1 MARIRLGRLSL
12 SLVGLA
18 VSSLIHPAASQAQNP
33 TADAQP
39 ALLHEAAKPVEPPPS
54 ANSGDPRTPRIED
67 FVKSRL
73 DVAVEPQSLFDVALD
88 DRAAVALERIR
99 LHALLDAL
107 DSAQKG
113 DKPTPAPS
121 PKLGTGPTPAELK
134 ARLALD
140 RARLHAY
147 DSSPDELQILLE
159 THRRRQA
166 EAQPAQT
173 TDQLLVLEAERA
185 RESARAASE
194 AAHTEA
200 EKLVRDELSRLRQ
213 LRATLD
219 RLDSSFSLRLA
230 DLAARRDLTFVWQRR
245 VHEAKGGTSDDADL
259 LYGSLRQA
267 LRASRSELDAA
278 LSNVGSPRSLVPKL
292 GDDAT
297 DAVPPDIPLEV
308 LKRERR
314 TAAARIESLRRRELD
329 LAERRAVTGL
339 EQISTLNQERLGLLP
354 YLSADKRR
362 SITGFTAHGWDQARS
377 EARHLMLILRYHR
390 HATSEWLRTLR
401 SSRTLGVPAW
411 KIALNLLYWLLL
423 IACFWW
429 WRRRSEELLRLL
441 PRPGLGFAEASIA
454 ERLIHL
460 LKSIH
465 RPLAWL
471 VFGALAFWLLSPSSR
486 ELLEVQIAFSIAT
499 WTLVGSLVIHSVNAL
514 ASGSSFADPRRHDEV
529 GPLRLRSLR
538 FVGRVTVAFVLLL
551 GLGARLVGEGTIH
564 SWIMSL
570 GWVAG
575 CLVFLVL
582 VGWWRDVVFER
593 VASLR
598 RKTGVD
604 HWVLAQRSGWRS
616 FPAATVGAVRLFV
629 FGAWRVGRDWIT
641 GFSLARRVHAY
652 LYRRELARRKVD
664 EIELSPLDE
673 ASRSQLAPD
682 RVHAGWTNC
691 PANTSL
697 TRLLERA
704 RAGRGGVVAVVG
716 PRGMGKS
723 SLLRELERRVEG
735 ARLCQDPSEIAK
747 LRVELEDS
755 AWAEPS
761 LVLFDDTQR
770 LLKPVIGGMHDFDDA
785 LTWARSRANSCLW
798 VFAIDRVLWPLL
810 RRAHDSHPSFDEVIR
825 LEPWDEE
832 QLDNLLTVRSRDAG
846 LENSFEGLL
855 DALHP
860 PRDQIEREDALAER
874 RKAYFRMLWDHVRGN
889 PGIALEVWRS
899 SLALERTGQA
909 KVRMLRVPV
918 ASELEALPDPA
929 LFVLR
934 AILQL
939 GSASSV
945 DIGDATR
952 LGSQDVEATLRYSLD
967 HGYIETTDNAVRIS
981 WSWLLPISLLLERRH
996 LVLPQ

>member
-1 MARIRLGRLSL
+1 MPRMRLGRLSL
-12 SLVGLA
+12 SLVGLVA
-18 VSSLIHPAASQAQNP
+18 WSLIHPAASQAQDP
-33 TADAQP
+33 TAEVRP
-39 ALLHEAAKPVEPPPS
+39 ALLQEAATPLEVPPS
-54 ANSGDPRTPRIED
+54 ADSGDPRTARIED
-67 FVKSRL
+67 FLNGRL
-73 DVAVEPQSLFDVALD
+73 DVAVEPQSLFDVVLD

-99 LHALLDAL
+99 LRTLLNAL
-107 DSAQKG
+107 DLAQEG
-113 DKPTPAPS
+113 HKPTPAPI
-121 PKLGTGPTPAELK
+121 PKLGTVATPLELK

-140 RARLHAY
+140 RARLRAY
-147 DSSPDELQILLE
+147 DTNPDDLLALLE

-166 EAQPAQT
+166 EAQPVLT

-185 RESARAASE
+185 RESASAASQ
-194 AAHTEA
+194 AAHAEA
-200 EKLVRDELSRLRQ
+200 EKLVRDELLRLRR

-219 RLDSSFSLRLA
+219 RLDSSFSLSLA
-230 DLAARRDLTFVWQRR
+230 DLATRRDLTFVWQRR
-245 VHEAKGGTSDDADL
+245 VHEAKGGTRQDADH

-267 LRASRSELDAA
+267 LRASRTELDAA
-278 LSNVGSPRSLVPKL
+278 LSNVGSPRSLVPDL

-297 DAVPPDIPLEV
+297 DAVPPGIPIEV

-314 TAAARIESLRRRELD
+314 TAAARIENLRRREVD
-329 LAERRAVTGL
+329 LAERRAATGL
-339 EQISTLNQERLGLLP
+339 DHISTLNHERLGLLP

-362 SITGFTAHGWDQARS
+362 SITGFTAPGWDQARS

-390 HATSEWLRTLR
+390 HATGEWLRSVR
-401 SSRTLGVPAW
+401 SSRTLGTPAW

-423 IACFWW
+423 IVGFWW
-429 WRRRSEELLRLL
+429 WRRRSAELLLLL
-441 PRPGLGFAEASIA
+441 PRPGLGSAQASMA

-465 RPLAWL
+465 RPLEWL
-471 VFGALAFWLLSPSSR
+471 AFGALAFWLVSPSSR
-486 ELLEVQIAFSIAT
+486 ELLEVQIAIAIAT
-499 WTLVGSLVIHSVNAL
+499 WSLVGSLVIHTVNAL

-551 GLGARLVGEGTIH
+551 RLGARLVGEGTIH
-564 SWIMSL
+564 SWIMSV
-570 GWVAG
+570 GWLAS

-598 RKTGVD
+598 RKSGVD
-604 HWVLAQRSGWRS
+604 HWVLAQRTGWRS

-629 FGAWRVGRDWIT
+629 FGAWRLGRDWIT

-652 LYRRELARRKVD
+652 LYRRELARRRVD
-664 EIELSPLDE
+664 DLELSPLDE
-673 ASRSQLAPD
+673 VSLSDLAPD
-682 RVHAGWTNC
+682 RVHDDWTNC
-691 PANTSL
+691 PADASL
-697 TRLLERA
+697 TQLIERA

-723 SLLRELERRVEG
+723 SLLRELGRRVEG
-735 ARLCQDPSEIAK
+735 ARLCQDPEQIAK

-755 AWAEPS
+755 ASLEPS
-761 LVLFDDTQR
+761 LVLFDDAQR
-770 LLKPVIGGMHDFDDA
+770 LLKPVIGGMHDFDDT
-785 LTWARSRANSCLW
+785 LTWARSRTNGCLW

-832 QLDNLLTVRSRDAG
+832 QLDSLLTERSRDAG
-846 LENSFEGLL
+846 LEYSFEGLL
-855 DALHP
+855 DAQHP

-899 SLALERTGQA
+899 SLALERIGQA

-918 ASELEALPDPA
+918 ASELDALPDPA

-967 HGYIETTDNAVRIS
+967 RGYIETTDNAVRIS